1 LLQGWLDIGAMGIF
15 SLLCFIRAGQSILGF
30 CLLTCTFI
38 SLISSGSGRT
48 SNEFQP
54 CSKPCP
60 LAAMATETSLT
71 MDNLE
76 EQELQ
81 DFTKLWDAA
90 MVTNNSNEIAK
101 FMSDDWVIIGSDGIT
116 SKATFLQWITSGTV
130 THHRM
135 DSDEM
140 NIKLYG
146 DTGIVISRGTSA
158 GTYNGENFSLY
169 EWSTSVFRKNEGSW
183 LCVLTM
189 LTLVNN
195 PK

>member
-1 LLQGWLDIGAMGIF
+1 M
-15 SLLCFIRAGQSILGF
+15 
-30 CLLTCTFI
+30 
-38 SLISSGSGRT
+38 
-48 SNEFQP
+48 
-54 CSKPCP
+54 K
-60 LAAMATETSLT
+60 
-71 MDNLE
+71 NLE

-81 DFTKLWDAA
+81 DFTQRWDEA
-90 MVTNNSNEIAK
+90 MVTNNANEIAK

-116 SKATFLQWITSGTV
+116 SKSTFMQWITSGTV
-130 THHRM
+130 THNRM

-158 GTYNGENFSLY
+158 GTYNGEKFSLY

-189 LTLVNN
+189 LTQVNN